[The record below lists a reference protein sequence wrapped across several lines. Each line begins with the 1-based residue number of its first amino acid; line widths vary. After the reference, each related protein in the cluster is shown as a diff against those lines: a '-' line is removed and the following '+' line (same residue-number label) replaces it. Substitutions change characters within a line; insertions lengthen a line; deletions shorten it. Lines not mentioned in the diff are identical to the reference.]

1 MAGVLA
7 GPGKGLPLGMSLK
20 LRLLL
25 LMGLLLGLILGWLS
39 LLQMV
44 ERRQSVALLGD
55 VRRERMERLDRG
67 MEMQGDALQRFVND
81 YTLWDEMVEFVR
93 TGDRAWAKI
102 NIDVSLE
109 TFEAVA
115 VWIFRTDG
123 GLLYE
128 AHQGDWR
135 GLTRPPLGTSE
146 LLEWLQRPSR
156 GRIFVESEAGVLEL
170 CAAPVQ
176 PSIDADRETPAQG
189 WMVAA
194 RVWDE
199 AHLDTLGKL
208 VGGQLR
214 LMESEGRETGE
225 SETLM
230 RLWRPLPAI
239 DGRVVRWLELKY
251 EVAMWA
257 QVLRNDRS
265 ELWVFAGSG
274 MLMFG
279 FLSAALVAW
288 VLKPLGLIDLSLAR
302 DDVGVLQPLLR
313 RGVSVEL
320 GRVAR
325 MIEASAV
332 QKAVLCREVVERRR
346 IEQALR
352 DRDAEVQRAYANLA
366 ELGRNLHDSVIQSL
380 YATGMGLSSVAKL
393 CRTRPVEAVARL
405 EQAQQTLNE
414 TIAEVRGFIAGME
427 PEALKDRTFRQ
438 AVEDLVNRMRAV
450 YPCAATINVSD
461 SDAQL
466 LTLPVQAHVLQIA
479 REALSNA
486 LRHGEAKHVQIG
498 LEAEDGRL
506 AFTIEDD
513 GRGFDPAN
521 LLKPGLGLTN
531 IDERAREIGGRLT
544 VSSTP
549 GKGTLVK
556 LTLPRPATA

>member
-1 MAGVLA
+1 M
-7 GPGKGLPLGMSLK
+7 
-20 LRLLL
+20 
-25 LMGLLLGLILGWLS
+25 
-39 LLQMV
+39 
-44 ERRQSVALLGD
+44 
-55 VRRERMERLDRG
+55 
-67 MEMQGDALQRFVND
+67 
-81 YTLWDEMVEFVR
+81 
-93 TGDRAWAKI
+93 
-102 NIDVSLE
+102 
-109 TFEAVA
+109 
-115 VWIFRTDG
+115 
-123 GLLYE
+123 
-128 AHQGDWR
+128 
-135 GLTRPPLGTSE
+135 
-146 LLEWLQRPSR
+146 
-156 GRIFVESEAGVLEL
+156 
-170 CAAPVQ
+170 
-176 PSIDADRETPAQG
+176 
-189 WMVAA
+189 
-194 RVWDE
+194 
-199 AHLDTLGKL
+199 
-208 VGGQLR
+208 
-214 LMESEGRETGE
+214 
-225 SETLM
+225 
-230 RLWRPLPAI
+230 WRPLPAI

-265 ELWVFAGSG
+265 EMWVFAGSG

>member
-1 MAGVLA
+1 
-7 GPGKGLPLGMSLK
+7 MSLK

-25 LMGLLLGLILGWLS
+25 LMGLLLGLILGGLS
-39 LLQMV
+39 LLQLV
-44 ERRQSVALLGD
+44 ERRQSAELLQD
-55 VRRERMERLDRG
+55 VRRERMETLERA
-67 MEMQGDALQRFVND
+67 MEMQGGALQRFVND
-81 YTLWDEMVEFVR
+81 YTLWDEMVDFVR

-115 VWIFRTDG
+115 VWIFRPDG
-123 GLLYE
+123 DLLYE
-128 AHQGDWR
+128 AHLGDWR
-135 GLTRPPLGTSE
+135 GLTRPPLGTAE
-146 LLEWLQRPSR
+146 LLGWLSRTPR

-176 PSIDADRETPAQG
+176 PSADADRATPAQG

-194 RVWDE
+194 RLWSE
-199 AHLDTLGKL
+199 AHLETLGKL

-225 SETLM
+225 SETTM
-230 RLWRPLPAI
+230 RLWRPLASM
-239 DGRVVRWLELKY
+239 DGRAVRWLELKY
-251 EVAMWA
+251 DVAMWA

-274 MLMFG
+274 LLMFA

-313 RGVSVEL
+313 RGVSAEL
-320 GRVAR
+320 ARVAR
-325 MIEASAV
+325 MIEASAA
-332 QKAVLCREVVERRR
+332 QKAVLCREVVERRKV
-346 IEQALR
+346 EQALR

-414 TIAEVRGFIAGME
+414 TIAEVRRFIAGME

-438 AVEDLVNRMRAV
+438 AVEELVNRMRAV
-450 YPCAATINVSD
+450 YPCAATIDVAD
-461 SDAQL
+461 GDAQL
-466 LTLPVQAHVLQIA
+466 LTLPVQAHALQIA

-486 LRHGEAKHVQIG
+486 LRHGAAKHVRIG
-498 LEAEDGRL
+498 LEREDGRL
-506 AFTIEDD
+506 AFTVEDD

-549 GKGTLVK
+549 GKGTIVK
-556 LTLPRPATA
+556 LTLPRPVA